1 MQSRRNRQQRI
12 GRTSLPAEGFLIVA
26 GTVLLGVV
34 FAILATY
41 YHHAMEADVAILSL
55 AMMPINVVAGFAINS
70 YVMFTS
76 VMLCSMLWRF
86 RSTSS

>member
-1 MQSRRNRQQRI
+1 
-12 GRTSLPAEGFLIVA
+12 
-26 GTVLLGVV
+26 
-34 FAILATY
+34 
-41 YHHAMEADVAILSL
+41 
-55 AMMPINVVAGFAINS
+55 MMPINVVAGFAINS